1 MPVQRFA
8 GDALQVSPLLGRGV
22 QAVDPFSAAFE
33 YKDGRLVPSASSARV
48 LEAFSGGSNKPLSL
62 VPAASVE
69 ASGGVGIWGTGGGYF
84 DPTRPDRIVAD
95 PMGPVSTVAHESA
108 HALHMTPA
116 AKSNVSRAVDP
127 LQVDRDSGA
136 RLRYIHNGYSVT
148 AGEEAN
154 AQGMAKAAM
163 DKLGLPFNDLGW
175 GDARNYPASYMTK
188 GMDIYENVERGPASP
203 GEVEESRRIVRGMG
217 PYINRMYQQGY
228 EQGAALFEE

>member
-8 GDALQVSPLLGRGV
+8 GDALRVSPLLGRSV
-22 QAVDPFSAAFE
+22 QAVNPSSAAFE
-33 YKDGRLVPSASSARV
+33 YKDGRLAPSASSTRV
-48 LEAFSGGSNKPLSL
+48 LDAFSSGSGKSLSL
-62 VPAASVE
+62 IPAASVE
-69 ASGGVGIWGTGGGYF
+69 AQDGVGMWGSGGGYF

-108 HALHMTPA
+108 HALHATPA
-116 AKSNVSRAVDP
+116 MKANASRAVDP
-127 LQVDRDSGA
+127 LLVDRDSGA

-163 DKLGLPFNDLGW
+163 DQLGLPFDDLGW

-188 GMDIYENVERGPASP
+188 GMDIYGNVERGPSSP
-203 GEVEESRRIVRGMG
+203 GEIDESRRIVRGMG

-228 EQGAALFEE
+228 RRAATLFED